1 MQVAREHKLIR
12 YRIIVLIGLSIKNVS
27 DFDSA
32 PNSGIALISPVLF
45 RQSELFYALLSA
57 AIPPLNQYLRKFD
70 TSQAT
75 QFGYHPDQYG
85 SAGQTYQLGSIS
97 KQRSNND
104 TSKVITNT
112 GRSKPDEVLGKS
124 SGVNFNPAGYS
135 QYKTRIEGPSNGK
148 ENDSTSNDSQEDGSI
163 RRADSEEHIIR
174 KDVVYEVRR
183 E

>member
-1 MQVAREHKLIR
+1 MLVAREHKLTR
-12 YRIIVLIGLSIKNVS
+12 YRIIVLIGLSVKNVS

-32 PNSGIALISPVLF
+32 SNSGMALIPPVLF

-57 AIPPLNQYLRKFD
+57 AIPPLNQYLRKFN

-75 QFGYHPDQYG
+75 QFGYTPDQYG
-85 SAGQTYQLGSIS
+85 SGGRSYKLESMP
-97 KQRSNND
+97 KQRTNNG
-104 TSKVITNT
+104 TSQGVMNT
-112 GRSKPDEVLGKS
+112 ARSKAEEILGNS
-124 SGVNFNPAGYS
+124 SSVNFNPTGYS
-135 QYKTRIEGPSNGK
+135 QYKTRIEGPVSGK
-148 ENDSTSNDSQEDGSI
+148 ENDSTSNDSQEGSSI